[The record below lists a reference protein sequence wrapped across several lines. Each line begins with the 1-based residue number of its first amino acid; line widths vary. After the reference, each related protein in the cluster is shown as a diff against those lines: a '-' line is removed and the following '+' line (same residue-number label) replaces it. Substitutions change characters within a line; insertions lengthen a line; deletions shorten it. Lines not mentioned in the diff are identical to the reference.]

1 MMRTFDTL
9 LTRTVLVSLF
19 GIALKHVLSLWSYE
33 AA

>member
-19 GIALKHVLSLWSYE
+19 PLQAQTELQYRT
-33 AA
+33 